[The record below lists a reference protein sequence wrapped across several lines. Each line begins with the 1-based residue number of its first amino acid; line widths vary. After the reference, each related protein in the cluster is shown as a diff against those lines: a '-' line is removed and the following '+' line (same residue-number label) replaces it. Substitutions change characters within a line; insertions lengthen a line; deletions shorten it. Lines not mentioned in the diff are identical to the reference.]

1 MVDPSAGR
9 HRVLV
14 VAGEASGDLHGANL
28 IRAAREH
35 APGLSFF
42 GVGGRQMARAGC
54 DILVSADDLAVMGL
68 VEVAGR
74 LPVIRK
80 AFRRLSRILQGDNRP
95 DLLLLIDY
103 PGFNLRLARVAHAA
117 GVPVLYYIC
126 PKVWA
131 WGRRRIRLLAERVDR
146 LACIFPFEPGLFAGT
161 GLDARYVGN
170 PLLDE
175 YEPGRPRQEYLT
187 AVGLDPGQPVVGL
200 FPGSRR
206 SEIRHIFDTIVQ
218 TARRL
223 HDGHG
228 IRQFLLPVA
237 PSLDAARLQERIDAG
252 ELPVRLVTGDIYEIA
267 AACDAVLCVSGTVT
281 LQVAL
286 AGTPMAVIYRT
297 SPLSY
302 AVARRLVRIPHF
314 SLVNIVGG
322 REIVREFL
330 QEQAEPAALATEIH
344 RLLTDD
350 AVRRTMQA
358 DLAALRER
366 LGRPGCS
373 RRVAVMA
380 KELIEEQT

>member
-1 MVDPSAGR
+1 MVDPSSER

-42 GVGGRQMARAGC
+42 GVGGKKMAAEGC
-54 DILVSADDLAVMGL
+54 EVLISADHLAVMGL
-68 VEVAGR
+68 FEVAGKF
-74 LPVIRK
+74 PVIRK
-80 AFRRLSRILQGDNRP
+80 AFRRLSQILRGNDRP
-95 DLLLLIDY
+95 DLLILIDY
-103 PGFNLRLARVAHAA
+103 PGFNLRLAKVAHEA

-131 WGRRRIRLLAERVDR
+131 WGRRRIKLLAERVDR
-146 LACIFPFEPGLFAGT
+146 LACIFPFEPELFAGT

-175 YEPGRPRQEYLT
+175 YRPGRSRQDYLEAVGFDPRQ
-187 AVGLDPGQPVVGL
+187 AVVGL

-206 SEIRHIFDTIVQ
+206 SEIRYIFDTILQ
-218 TARRL
+218 TGRRL
-223 HDGHG
+223 QADAG
-228 IRQFLLPVA
+228 IRQFLMPVA
-237 PSLDAARLQERIDAG
+237 PSLDPAELQRRVDACG
-252 ELPVRLVTGDIYEIA
+252 LPVRLVTGDIYEIA

-302 AVARRLVRIPHF
+302 AIGRRLVRIPHF

-330 QEQAEPAALATEIH
+330 QEQAEPVALAAELR
-344 RLLTDD
+344 RLLEDVATRESMR
-350 AVRRTMQA
+350 AE
-358 DLAALRER
+358 LAALREKM
-366 LGRPGCS
+366 GSPGCS
-373 RRVAVMA
+373 RRVAAMA
-380 KELIEEQT
+380 VELLQKK